1 MSISSIFAAPSYLWN
16 SYLHYLWNYGS
27 NSWVATIA
35 YAFRIWAIFTI
46 LPTLVLGLLDVTSYI
61 IARTLGDPTASTSHK
76 SSFATQPLAKSE
88 PHVPNTDTHT
98 SPTIL
103 IPITVLPPKDE
114 TPPSGASTKPSTPA
128 RGSGPST
135 PSLPTFFVDGECS
148 EDDGAARLAGVGVF
162 SPVASMPGSPVAS
175 RRNILEREAEE
186 ASSGSGSGSEESGS
200 SAARGVLLRGGL
212 GRKREEAEE
221 DQERGGHE
229 HDDDDGRSGHERSA
243 SDGTGWT
250 NGGGSTSGESSF
262 AILDREE
269 SFEDAGAHIRR
280 RAPGTASADE

>member
-1 MSISSIFAAPSYLWN
+1 M
-16 SYLHYLWNYGS
+16 
-27 NSWVATIA
+27 
-35 YAFRIWAIFTI
+35 
-46 LPTLVLGLLDVTSYI
+46 TSYI

-76 SSFATQPLAKSE
+76 SSFTTKPLANSE
-88 PHVPNTDTHT
+88 PHIPNTDTP
-98 SPTIL
+98 PTIP
-103 IPITVLPPKDE
+103 IPITVLPKDE

-128 RGSGPST
+128 RGSGLST
-135 PSLPTFFVDGECS
+135 PSLPTFFADGEGS

-221 DQERGGHE
+221 DQERGRHE
-229 HDDDDGRSGHERSA
+229 HDDGRSGHHSP
-243 SDGTGWT
+243 SDGAGWT